1 MDSSIPIMA
10 SPSSSST
17 DYKLYDKWT
26 LWSHLPHDTNWTFES
41 YSRIFTFDS
50 IHSIIMLLETIPDEM
65 ITNCMLFIMRE
76 GIKPMWEDRHN
87 VDGGCW
93 SFRVNK
99 KEVPKT
105 WQELVIGSLGESLM
119 RESKYYKTINGISIS
134 PKRSFSILKI
144 WNNNVKINES
154 TLLKS
159 VEGLNMNEIIYKPHV
174 ESIDKDREKR
184 LNKQKNDLKQNKPK
198 EEEEEEEGEEEDM
211 IMYNEHQA
219 RLKEMLG

>member
-1 MDSSIPIMA
+1 MADQNLKYKNHELNSLWVLWYHNPNNSGWDLSSYHKVMELR
-10 SPSSSST
+10 
-17 DYKLYDKWT
+17 KLHDFWDMFT
-26 LWSHLPHDTNWTFES
+26 LLKTSHFQNGMFFL
-41 YSRIFTFDS
+41 
-50 IHSIIMLLETIPDEM
+50 
-65 ITNCMLFIMRE
+65 MRND
-76 GIKPMWEDRHN
+76 IKPMWEDRHN